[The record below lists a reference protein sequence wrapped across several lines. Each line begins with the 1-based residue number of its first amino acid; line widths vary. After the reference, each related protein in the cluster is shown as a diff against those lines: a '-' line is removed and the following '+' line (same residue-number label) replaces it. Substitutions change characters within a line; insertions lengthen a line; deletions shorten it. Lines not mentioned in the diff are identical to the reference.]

1 MMERLTCR
9 EMEILLLR
17 VNGYTRTDIAEELR
31 ITVSTVKTHLESIH
45 RKLEV
50 SNQAG
55 LVNKAFELGVVKAN
69 ENLEISARWPM
80 GILEEYC

>member
-17 VNGYTRTDIAEELR
+17 VNGYTRKDIAEELR

-69 ENLEISARWPM
+69 EN
-80 GILEEYC
+80 

>member
-9 EMEILLLR
+9 EKEILLLR

-55 LVNKAFELGVVKAN
+55 LVNKAFELGIVKVN
-69 ENLEISARWPM
+69 EN
-80 GILEEYC
+80 